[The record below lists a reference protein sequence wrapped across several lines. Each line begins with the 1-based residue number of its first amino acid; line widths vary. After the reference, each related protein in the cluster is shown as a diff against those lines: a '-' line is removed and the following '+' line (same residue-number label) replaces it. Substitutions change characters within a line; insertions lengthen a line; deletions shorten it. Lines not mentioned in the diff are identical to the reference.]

1 MDLRI
6 RAATSDDLD
15 RVVPLFDAY
24 RQFYGQASDPR
35 GAHAFLLE
43 RIERRESVIVVV
55 ERGETVLGFAQL
67 YPMFSSVRMA
77 SIWVLNDLF
86 VAADERR
93 NGIGT
98 LLLDAAAAAARA
110 AGATRLV
117 LETGRD
123 NAAARALYRSA
134 GWDEEATQW
143 YALDLGDLPALN

>member
-6 RAATSDDLD
+6 RAATPDDLD

-24 RQFYGQASDPR
+24 RQFYGQAADPR
-35 GAHAFLLE
+35 GAHEFLSE
-43 RIERRESVIVVV
+43 RIERRESVVVIV

-77 SIWVLNDLF
+77 SIWVLNDLY

-93 NGIGT
+93 SGIGT

-123 NAAARALYRSA
+123 NAAARALYLSA

-143 YALDLGDLPALN
+143 YALDLGDLPALD

>member
-6 RAATSDDLD
+6 RAATTDDLD

-24 RQFYGQASDPR
+24 RQFYGQLPDPR
-35 GAHAFLLE
+35 GARDFLFE
-43 RIERRESVIVVV
+43 RIERRESVVVIV
-55 ERGETVLGFAQL
+55 ERGEAVLGFAQL

-77 SIWVLNDLF
+77 SIWVLNDLY
-86 VAADERR
+86 VAPDARR
-93 NGIGT
+93 SGIGT
-98 LLLDAAAAAARA
+98 LLLDAASAAARA

-134 GWDEEATQW
+134 GWNEEDTQW
-143 YALDLGDLPALN
+143 YALDLCDLPALN

>member
-6 RAATSDDLD
+6 RAATTDDLD

-24 RQFYGQASDPR
+24 RQFYGQLPDPR
-35 GAHAFLLE
+35 GARDFLFE
-43 RIERRESVIVVV
+43 RIERRESVVVIV
-55 ERGETVLGFAQL
+55 ERGEAVLGFAQL

-77 SIWVLNDLF
+77 AIWVLNDLY

-98 LLLDAAAAAARA
+98 LLLDAASAAARA

-123 NAAARALYRSA
+123 NTAARALYRSA
-134 GWDEEATQW
+134 GWNEEDTQW
-143 YALDLGDLPALN
+143 YALDLCDLPALN